1 MPQAVSTIMTGSQ
14 HKAKPGH
21 PEVVVDINRGL
32 LEKGQLD
39 DIAHNLKHINDS
51 PSVDGKS
58 FRAWLVGQAND
69 ALKASPKADHVVVIA
84 PDTNTHYRVVFN

>member
-1 MPQAVSTIMTGSQ
+1 MSVTAASGCPAFASHGF
-14 HKAKPGH
+14 
-21 PEVVVDINRGL
+21 PE
-32 LEKGQLD
+32 D